1 MLDAARPDFE
11 TKSRLTELIARHAH
25 TPGKVEGAIPDVEF
39 YRAEEPTECR
49 PVVYRPCIIIVAQGS
64 KCGLLGDNRYE
75 YNAYNYLVLSVPL
88 PLVAHVAEASPEN
101 PFLSMCISVDPVML
115 GDLLIDLDED
125 ALEFDDDTGTHP
137 GGRQY
142 NASSVAMEQAIHAA
156 PLTAHIASAA
166 VRLIEAMDHETER
179 KVLARQIMR
188 EIIYRVLVGERG
200 ACLRAAARRGGKF
213 HQLAEVL
220 RTLHAD
226 YNQAFSVHDMAA
238 IAGMSATA
246 FHANFKAITSMTP
259 LQYLKNIR
267 LHQARNMM
275 IRDGL
280 NASTAAFR
288 VGYASPFQ
296 FSREYKRL
304 FGAPPSR
311 EIRDMVPEHVF

>member
-1 MLDAARPDFE
+1 MLDTARPDFE
-11 TKSRLTELIARHAH
+11 TKARLTDLIARHAH
-25 TPGKVEGAIPDVEF
+25 TPGKVEGAIPGVEF

-64 KCGLLGDNRYE
+64 KCGILGENRYD

-88 PLVAHVAEASPEN
+88 PLVARVEEASAEN

-125 ALEFDDDTGTHP
+125 ELDLDDEGYGSTT
-137 GGRQY
+137 
-142 NASSVAMEQAIHAA
+142 VAMEQAIHAA
-156 PLTAHIASAA
+156 PLTDQIAGAA

-188 EIIYRVLVGERG
+188 EILYRVLVGERG

-220 RTLHAD
+220 RTLHTD
-226 YNQAFSVHDMAA
+226 YTRAFSVGDMAS

-246 FHANFKAITSMTP
+246 FHAHFKAVTSMTP

-275 IRDGL
+275 LHDGL

-311 EIRDMVPEHVF
+311 EVRSVLPEHAF

>member
-11 TKSRLTELIARHAH
+11 TKSRLTELIAKHAH
-25 TPGKVEGAIPDVEF
+25 TPGKVQGAIDGVEF

-64 KCGLLGDNRYE
+64 KCGLLGDQQYE

-88 PLVAHVAEASPEN
+88 PLVAQVKEASRET

-125 ALEFDDDTGTHP
+125 AEGLDDEGY
-137 GGRQY
+137 G
-142 NASSVAMEQAIHAA
+142 ASSVAMEQAIHAA
-156 PLTAHIASAA
+156 PLTDHIAGAA

-179 KVLARQIMR
+179 KVLARQIVR

-220 RTLHAD
+220 RTLHTE
-226 YNQAFSVHDMAA
+226 YNHAFSVHDMAS

-311 EIRDMVPEHVF
+311 EIRDVMPEHAF